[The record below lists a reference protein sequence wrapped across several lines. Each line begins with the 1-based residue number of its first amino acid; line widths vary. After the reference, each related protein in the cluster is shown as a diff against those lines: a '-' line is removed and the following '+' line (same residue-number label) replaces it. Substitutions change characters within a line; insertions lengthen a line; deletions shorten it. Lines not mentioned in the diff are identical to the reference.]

1 MTECLLSQNFI
12 VPSFPLSSLIYP
24 LVCKEQQIKIFF
36 VFYYDPLDNQHPK
49 FYTIV
54 LVVTHIFLQ
63 ILYRIVIARAASTM
77 LVSCVYNICF
87 HQSYIALTLA
97 IYDYHLNR
105 LVAKPFRNV
114 HSSRPKF
121 S

>member
-1 MTECLLSQNFI
+1 MKISFGMKRTTNIDFCL
-12 VPSFPLSSLIYP
+12 SLNM
-24 LVCKEQQIKIFF
+24 V
-36 VFYYDPLDNQHPK
+36 DNQHPK

-54 LVVTHIFLQ
+54 LVVTHISLQ

-97 IYDYHLNR
+97 IYDYHLNGG
-105 LVAKPFRNV
+105 KTFEIY
-114 HSSRPKF
+114 K
-121 S
+121 